1 MNHHVVFTRFTEMDE
16 NLKILEEDCRDFQK
30 YILEYLD
37 KQAQP
42 PASPTT

>member
-16 NLKILEEDCRDFQK
+16 NLKIFEEGRDFQK